1 MLVSLMDF
9 APNGPS
15 LREFFP
21 ALRYHSNLMRLQLL
35 PAIIGA
41 SIPLSDEDRSIFF
54 LPTAMGALS
63 ISNPVIT
70 TLILVQLLRRFV
82 RY

>member
-1 MLVSLMDF
+1 
-9 APNGPS
+9 
-15 LREFFP
+15 
-21 ALRYHSNLMRLQLL
+21 MRLQLL

-70 TLILVQLLRRFV
+70 TLILVQLLHRFV
-82 RY
+82 LY